1 MSFDEEVETK
11 EYKPETV
18 IQVENI
24 LTVKVEWSWMITWP
38 SRQWP
43 LRTTS
48 SVIVSRWFFQPVV
61 DTVFLIGWYWSRRGR
76 RSCKVTLI
84 WHWTECLIY
93 HFNNFAKKCCSKA
106 DIEKTDYGF
115 PLVSTRLIRL
125 SLGFHGCQNK
135 PNLSVVYKAACQF
148 AIFYCQKW
156 LIISDVL
163 WWCTMPRKI
172 SLRNNCTFC
181 SAILA
186 GLGDDSLNVDGHDEE
201 KSEN

>member
-1 MSFDEEVETK
+1 MA
-11 EYKPETV
+11 
-18 IQVENI
+18 
-24 LTVKVEWSWMITWP
+24 
-38 SRQWP
+38 
-43 LRTTS
+43 
-48 SVIVSRWFFQPVV
+48 
-61 DTVFLIGWYWSRRGR
+61 
-76 RSCKVTLI
+76 I

-148 AIFYCQKW
+148 AIFCCQKW

-163 WWCTMPRKI
+163 WWCTMPRKM

-181 SAILA
+181 SVILA
-186 GLGDDSLNVDGHDEE
+186 GLGDDTLNVDGLVMMM
-201 KSEN
+201 KSQKNRKKEIRADRAGSYLYEVSLSVDLAQCSW